1 MTQQVQIRRK
11 HAKAEQ
17 GAAPRN
23 RWLLAGCIGAL
34 CLAPMMFGQAQNT
47 PIESMG
53 KGYWERSNGGDFAL
67 KPGASLKVVT
77 VSNVVVR
84 GDDVDR
90 VHFEFHQKVRA
101 RSKEDAAVLMG
112 ALGVSA
118 QTLAEGTILTVAPAS
133 ALTVHTE
140 LEVTVPKK
148 LGQLIIENQFG
159 SIEVLDVDSSVVA
172 DTVRGPIHM
181 DRIQGS
187 VVSRTGRGEI
197 RLGVITGTVRCSSG
211 GGPIFLERSG
221 GEADCL
227 TAGGNVVVGRV
238 GGPLSVSTE
247 SGGIQVD
254 SVNGPVRAHTMSGP
268 VEIAQARGL
277 VFADTQG
284 GSIHVGQSEGVKAE
298 SAGGMI
304 RLRNASGALSVATM
318 MGDILAQLMGPPA
331 SDSSLMT
338 GSGDITLTI
347 PSDMGLSI
355 RALTGSGVK
364 SRIVSDF
371 PEIQVKSIGF
381 LSPVTGQGS
390 INGGGPLL
398 HLDASGG
405 RIFLKKGPKEVK

>member
-1 MTQQVQIRRK
+1 MSKQLQIRVTSYI
-11 HAKAEQ
+11 
-17 GAAPRN
+17 GVIG
-23 RWLLAGCIGAL
+23 LLCIAS
-34 CLAPMMFGQAQNT
+34 LAFGQDT
-47 PIESMG
+47 PITSMG
-53 KGYWERSNGGDFAL
+53 RGYWERSNGGDFAL
-67 KPGASLKVVT
+67 NVGSSLKIAT
-77 VSNVVVR
+77 TGNVVVR
-84 GDDVDR
+84 GGEGNR
-90 VHFEFHQKVRA
+90 VHFQFHQKVRA
-101 RSKEDAAVLMG
+101 RSKQDAARLMG

-118 QTLAEGTILTVAPAS
+118 QTVSDGKILTVMPAS
-133 ALTVHTE
+133 ALNVHTE

-148 LGQLIIENQFG
+148 LGQLIVEDQLG
-159 SIEVLDVDSSVVA
+159 SIEVLDVDSAVRA
-172 DTVRGPIHM
+172 DTLRGPIHM
-181 DRIQGS
+181 DRIQGN

-197 RLGVITGTVRCSSG
+197 RLGVITGTVHCSSG
-211 GGPIFLERSG
+211 GGPVYLERSG
-221 GEADCL
+221 GDADCL
-227 TAGGNVVVGRV
+227 TAGGNIIVGRV

-247 SGGIQVD
+247 SGSIQVD
-254 SVNGPVRAHTMSGP
+254 SVNGPVRAHTINGP
-268 VEIAQARGL
+268 VEIAQARGI

-304 RLRNASGALSVATM
+304 RLRNASGVISVATM
-318 MGDILAQLMGPPA
+318 MGDILAQLMAPPA

-347 PSDMGLSI
+347 PSNMGLSI

-381 LSPVTGQGS
+381 LSPVAGQGA

-405 RIFLKKGPKEVK
+405 RIFLKKGPKENK